1 MSSVNASRR
10 EPVRPPFVLPWYR
23 FAELSR
29 FPRSEQE
36 RVIDGACEEANEQ
49 FSVLAGWALT
59 LLALAL
65 AAYALGERLAHYNP
79 LIVVAGALV
88 LFVPLF
94 LHRRAVIHRLVRER
108 AYALLAPP
116 AG

>member
-1 MSSVNASRR
+1 MSSVDASQR

-29 FPRSEQE
+29 FARAEQE
-36 RVIDGACEEANEQ
+36 RVIDAACEDANVQ
-49 FSVLAGWALT
+49 FSVLAGWVLT

-65 AAYALGERLAHYNP
+65 AGYALGESLAQYNP
-79 LIVVAGALV
+79 MVVVAAALV

-108 AYALLAPP
+108 ADAL
-116 AG
+116 

>member
-1 MSSVNASRR
+1 MSAADTSRR

-36 RVIDGACEEANEQ
+36 RVVDAACEDANVQ

-65 AAYALGERLAHYNP
+65 SGYALGERLAHHNP
-79 LIVVAGALV
+79 LVVVAAALV

-94 LHRRAVIHRLVRER
+94 LHRRSVVHRLVRER
-108 AYALLAPP
+108 ADAL
-116 AG
+116 

>member
-1 MSSVNASRR
+1 MSSVDASRR

-36 RVIDGACEEANEQ
+36 LVIDDACEDANVH
-49 FSVLAGWALT
+49 FSVLVGWALT
-59 LLALAL
+59 LLGLAF
-65 AAYALGERLAHYNP
+65 AGYVLGERLAHYNP
-79 LIVVAGALV
+79 MVVVAGALV

-94 LHRRAVIHRLVRER
+94 LHRRSVIHHLVRER
-108 AYALLAPP
+108 ADAL
-116 AG
+116 

>member
-1 MSSVNASRR
+1 MASVDTKRDMPERA
-10 EPVRPPFVLPWYR
+10 PFVLPWYR

-36 RVIDGACEEANEQ
+36 RVVDAACEDANMR
-49 FSVLAGWALT
+49 FSVLVAWALT

-65 AAYALGERLAHYNP
+65 LGAAMAETLSHYNP
-79 LIVVAGALV
+79 LLVIAGALV

-94 LHRRAVIHRLVRER
+94 LHRRAVIHALIRER
-108 AYALLAPP
+108 AAAR
-116 AG
+116 